1 MLVSGLWHGTS
12 FGFLMFGLMHGAY
25 LVISRSW
32 DVLLTKRFGKK
43 RVRQLRRQ
51 LWAHALAI
59 FITFNAVSFSFVPF
73 QLGGGEAIA
82 IFTRLLG
89 GLLRALHG

>member
-1 MLVSGLWHGTS
+1 L
-12 FGFLMFGLMHGAY
+12 
-25 LVISRSW
+25 
-32 DVLLTKRFGKK
+32 KNRFGKK
-43 RVRQLRRQ
+43 RVRRLRGQ

-73 QLGGGEAIA
+73 QLGGGETVE

-89 GLLRALHG
+89 GFLRALHV